1 MDLIKIY
8 KKNEII
14 KDYVNIYFDDEK
26 LKYNSKKISYKIL
39 HIIGNGVYGVVYK
52 ADCLDNCSIVALKQT
67 YQKNAR
73 IFKEIEIMKKLK
85 HPNIVKLKHAFY
97 TTTSNGVYVHM
108 VMEYGNIDL
117 ATSLYYI
124 TIKDTNEIIKHS
136 NKTTKNNSIKNNSIN
151 TNNIINT
158 TTTSTIHINNNN
170 INDKNNIK
178 PNSDI
183 NNNINDNN
191 NTNDNISDNNNKNN
205 NHITNDSN
213 NNNNIDYKVNN
224 THKNED
230 DKFYTIINEKCNF
243 NNDDTKIELKNAK
256 NKNSNNFNNVNEIDH
271 QNKEK
276 IISSYN
282 DNNKNVSNCN
292 NLMNTF
298 HANVL
303 NENINNIC
311 SCHNL
316 SEYIKKNFLNQNQ
329 IKIYL
334 YQLIR
339 ATLYLHSLC
348 ITHRDIKPQNILI
361 FLNNSNNNISN
372 KNCDNGKCVVC
383 VQNSLEHK
391 YIINNK
397 IEEKSSRNDIKNKK
411 INKNVSIDININKD
425 ICENI
430 KSEEKIINDKEN
442 RMGISMNI
450 ENVNKKKNEN
460 VDLKNVFEEDCDKS
474 IRSDY
479 TYSNEENN
487 KNRIRID
494 DLGRTI
500 KSKKIKL
507 QENIQRNDKKDDD
520 SIFSV
525 SCKKENERKK
535 IFLEKY
541 KSISFF
547 DDKGNNTD
555 NNNKTIKEKK
565 YRSNN
570 SRCIQLKN
578 KPNNGIL
585 KNKIN
590 NLNKSFERIR
600 KSNSMINLNEG
611 KSTKWTNVNDNYIYA
626 TNKDLKRI
634 LKRSKTDISVSRINN
649 NSNIEKV
656 GNDFN
661 DINNYSINN
670 ENNIGKKKK
679 KEIRNQNLS
688 DIDIYEQNNSSKTYM
703 SSIMYK
709 YIKLCD
715 FNTSIKLKENY
726 KYFSYVCSR
735 YYRAPELLFGSNYYS
750 QEIDTW
756 SIGCVMG
763 ELILGKPLFL
773 GDCASDQLV
782 EIIKILGTPND
793 EDFLSFK
800 SVYKNVKFPNIKPIT
815 LKKLI
820 NHNCSKD
827 SIDLLSKLLQF
838 NPKKRIKLCNALLH
852 NYFDDIRNLK
862 VFTIF
867 NKQISSDNNFSLP
880 YNTNCFNFT
889 KEELLHYTVEE
900 RKILVPLEVRQKNFD
915 EVKQYINMS
924 LENFDKLY
932 PNKIHLTC

>member
-26 LKYNSKKISYKIL
+26 SKYNLKKKISYKIL

-97 TTTSNGVYVHM
+97 TNTSNGVYVHM

-124 TIKDTNEIIKHS
+124 TLKDSNEIINS
-136 NKTTKNNSIKNNSIN
+136 TYNTTKNNNISNNSTT
-151 TNNIINT
+151 TNNI
-158 TTTSTIHINNNN
+158 NNNT
-170 INDKNNIK
+170 
-178 PNSDI
+178 

-191 NTNDNISDNNNKNN
+191 NNNTNNN
-205 NHITNDSN
+205 INDN
-213 NNNNIDYKVNN
+213 NNNNTNNNINDNNNNNNNSKVNHSIN
-224 THKNED
+224 NSHKNED
-230 DKFYTIINEKCNF
+230 DELYSIKNEKCDF
-243 NNDDTKIELKNAK
+243 NYDDTKIELRNSKNR
-256 NKNSNNFNNVNEIDH
+256 NVNNFNNINEINN

-276 IISSYN
+276 IINVYDDN
-282 DNNKNVSNCN
+282 DNNRISNNTNVNDCN
-292 NLMNTF
+292 NLINNF
-298 HANVL
+298 HVNVL
-303 NENINNIC
+303 NESINNIC
-311 SCHNL
+311 PSHNL

-339 ATLYLHSLC
+339 ATLYLHSLR

-361 FLNNSNNNISN
+361 FLNNANNNISN
-372 KNCDNGKCVVC
+372 KSCDNEKCVIC
-383 VQNSLEHK
+383 LQNSFEHK
-391 YIINNK
+391 IIMNNK
-397 IEEKSSRNDIKNKK
+397 NKEKNSQNNKKK
-411 INKNVSIDININKD
+411 INENVITDININND
-425 ICENI
+425 LHENL
-430 KSEEKIINDKEN
+430 KKVGKVVNDNEN
-442 RMGISMNI
+442 QIGRRGKI
-450 ENVNKKKNEN
+450 ENVNKKKNKN
-460 VDLKNVFEEDCDKS
+460 SDLKNFYLEDNGKS
-474 IRSDY
+474 AKSDY
-479 TYSNEENN
+479 TYSNEESIKN
-487 KNRIRID
+487 KSRVD
-494 DLGRTI
+494 DLEKTSI
-500 KSKKIKL
+500 KLKKIKL
-507 QENIQRNDKKDDD
+507 HVGIQRNDKKNDD
-520 SIFSV
+520 SIFYV
-525 SCKKENERKK
+525 NNKKENVKKK
-535 IFLEKY
+535 ISLEKS
-541 KSISFF
+541 KGISFF
-547 DDKGNNTD
+547 NDKGNTTT
-555 NNNKTIKEKK
+555 NNNNIKEKH
-565 YRSNN
+565 YRSSN
-570 SRCIQLKN
+570 SRFIQLKN
-578 KPNNGIL
+578 KINSSTIER
-585 KNKIN
+585 KIN
-590 NLNKSFERIR
+590 NFNNSFGRIR
-600 KSNSMINLNEG
+600 KSRSLTNLSEEKSSVLANIND
-611 KSTKWTNVNDNYIYA
+611 KYIY
-626 TNKDLKRI
+626 TTKKDFKKCFKRN
-634 LKRSKTDISVSRINN
+634 KTDITVSRVNN
-649 NSNIEKV
+649 NSNFGKT
-656 GNDFN
+656 GNNFN
-661 DINNYSINN
+661 DINNNFMNN
-670 ENNIGKKKK
+670 ENNNEIKKKK
-679 KEIRNQNLS
+679 KIINQNLNIY
-688 DIDIYEQNNSSKTYM
+688 DIDLCEQNDKDKTYM

-715 FNTSIKLKENY
+715 FNSSIKLKENY

-793 EDFLSFK
+793 EDFLSFR
-800 SVYKNVKFPNIKPIT
+800 SVYKNVKFPDIKPIT

-862 VFTIF
+862 VFKVF

-889 KEELLHYTVEE
+889 KEELLHFTVEE
-900 RKILVPLEVRQKNFD
+900 RKILIPLEVRRKKID